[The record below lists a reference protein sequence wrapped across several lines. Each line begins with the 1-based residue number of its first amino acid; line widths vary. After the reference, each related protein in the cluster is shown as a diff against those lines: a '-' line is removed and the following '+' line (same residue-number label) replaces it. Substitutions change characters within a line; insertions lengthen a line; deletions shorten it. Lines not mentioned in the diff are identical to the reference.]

1 MIFTNMILEFSQT
14 VFRGCNKFLGG
25 VYRPGTTQ
33 PTGQAKPKNQ
43 LKQAEPDWGL
53 EVIGAYSINIDG
65 IMLTW

>member
-33 PTGQAKPKNQ
+33 PTGQAPRSP
-43 LKQAEPDWGL
+43 QARHHAAHRPGK
-53 EVIGAYSINIDG
+53 A
-65 IMLTW
+65 